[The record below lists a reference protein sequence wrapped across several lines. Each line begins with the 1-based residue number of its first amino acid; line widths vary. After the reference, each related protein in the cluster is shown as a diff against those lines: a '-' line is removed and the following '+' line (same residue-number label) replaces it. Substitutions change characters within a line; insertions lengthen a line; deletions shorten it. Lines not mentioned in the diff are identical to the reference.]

1 MCMEESGTA
10 YMRTNIVL
18 DDKLLTQGMRLTGLK
33 TRRALVDLALKE
45 LIRRRRQR
53 DLLKLRGA
61 VKWEGDLDQMR
72 RGRVG

>member
-1 MCMEESGTA
+1 
-10 YMRTNIVL
+10 MRTNIVL
-18 DDKLLTQGMRLTGLK
+18 DDKLVAQGMRLTGLN

-61 VKWEGDLDQMR
+61 VKWEGDLDQMH
-72 RGRVG
+72 RGRVR